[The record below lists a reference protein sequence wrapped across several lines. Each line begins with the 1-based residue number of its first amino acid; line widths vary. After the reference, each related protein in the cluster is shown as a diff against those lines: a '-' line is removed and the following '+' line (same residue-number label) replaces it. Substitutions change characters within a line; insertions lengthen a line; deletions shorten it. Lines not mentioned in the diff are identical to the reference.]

1 MTRNQF
7 QEDWNNLKKYMK
19 TEDREEEYLRRSRA
33 SLQNAQNGLQRAPQS
48 PEALVVDSHQ
58 TIQVQSAEENRRS
71 LDNSLLLKESSWAQS
86 RSWKN

>member
-19 TEDREEEYLRRSRA
+19 TEDREEEYLQRSRA
-33 SLQNAQNGLQRAPQS
+33 SLQKVQNGLQRAPQS

-71 LDNSLLLKESSWAQS
+71 LDNSLLLKESSWVQS